1 LALLVKY
8 RFFLLICQE
17 GLFKLINNIINI
29 LYFVINLAQFLL
41 WVSLLVIGVK
51 INRNSNRT
59 PIYLDKLTEIEL
71 LRLPHSEKESQ
82 VTINTELNLLG
93 DIQVSRQRE
102 VIMGIFTRFRDI
114 ISSNINAILDKA
126 EDPEKL
132 IKLMIREMEDTLV
145 EIKAACAG
153 AMASAKK
160 VQRQLGTLQDRIQ
173 YWEEKAQL
181 AVSRGKDNLAREA
194 LVEKRR
200 YTRRID
206 GLESELSEHNIL
218 VEQYQAD
225 IRQLEDKLKS
235 ARDKQRLLVQRHIHA
250 SQKIQ
255 AQEEIRRVDSAAA
268 MMKFDELENRIE
280 RMESEA
286 DLVNYGKQSALDA
299 EFEALGVDEEIEKE
313 LQALKTPDSVFKSDE
328 TPSSD

>member
-1 LALLVKY
+1 
-8 RFFLLICQE
+8 
-17 GLFKLINNIINI
+17 
-29 LYFVINLAQFLL
+29 
-41 WVSLLVIGVK
+41 
-51 INRNSNRT
+51 
-59 PIYLDKLTEIEL
+59 
-71 LRLPHSEKESQ
+71 
-82 VTINTELNLLG
+82 
-93 DIQVSRQRE
+93 
-102 VIMGIFTRFRDI
+102 MGIFTRFRDI

-153 AMASAKK
+153 AMASSKK
-160 VQRQLGTLQDRIQ
+160 VQRQQVTLQDRIH

-181 AVSRGKDNLAREA
+181 AVSKRRDNLAREA

-206 GLESELSEHNIL
+206 GLENELTEHNLL

-255 AQEEIRRVDSAAA
+255 AQEEIRRVDGAAA

-280 RMESEA
+280 RMEAEA
-286 DLVNYGKQSALDA
+286 DMVNFGKQSVLDA
-299 EFEALGVDEEIEKE
+299 EFDKLDVDEEIEKE
-313 LQALKTPDSVFKSDE
+313 LQALKTPDSVSIPNE
-328 TPSSD
+328 TQTLDG

>member
-1 LALLVKY
+1 
-8 RFFLLICQE
+8 
-17 GLFKLINNIINI
+17 
-29 LYFVINLAQFLL
+29 
-41 WVSLLVIGVK
+41 
-51 INRNSNRT
+51 
-59 PIYLDKLTEIEL
+59 
-71 LRLPHSEKESQ
+71 
-82 VTINTELNLLG
+82 
-93 DIQVSRQRE
+93 
-102 VIMGIFTRFRDI
+102 MGIFTRFRDI

-153 AMASAKK
+153 AMASSKK
-160 VQRQLGTLQDRIQ
+160 VQRQLVTVQDRIQ

-181 AVSRGKDNLAREA
+181 AVSKGRDNLAREA

-206 GLESELSEHNIL
+206 GLESELTEHNLL

-250 SQKIQ
+250 SQKNSGSRRNQTRGQCISHD
-255 AQEEIRRVDSAAA
+255 EI
-268 MMKFDELENRIE
+268 
-280 RMESEA
+280 
-286 DLVNYGKQSALDA
+286 
-299 EFEALGVDEEIEKE
+299 
-313 LQALKTPDSVFKSDE
+313 
-328 TPSSD
+328 